1 MSTKVNF
8 TDRVDLNS
16 DIVKSQLFLRDAVLS
31 EYEVSI
37 NVDLRSLKI
46 SGQFKVI
53 LIHKALGETKRYESD
68 DRTDLNIAIR
78 HSLAGMRN
86 PLEVVSQL
94 EIVQRDVNRVP
105 VIRAM
110 IKNINPDL
118 PGKQSASKSALKTK
132 RDPDLNVPWRLSYSE
147 GYPILHVTD
156 KNGLYDQLFL
166 TPQFDPLI
174 LPEIV
179 RQIFVWLV
187 FDPSEKDAFHVDAWK
202 SIFEQLGCERTFFD
216 AIAVPNEEDGFMED
230 MTPSLRAQVLAMSCD
245 VSDRLA
251 GDLDLL
257 NRLSSAEIGEE

>member
-8 TDRVDLNS
+8 TDR
-16 DIVKSQLFLRDAVLS
+16 IELS
-31 EYEVSI
+31 AEVVSSTLLITDSVYTEYDVSI
-37 NVDLRSLKI
+37 TADLRSLNI
-46 SGQFKVI
+46 LGPFKVI
-53 LIHKALGETKRYESD
+53 LIHKALGQTKRYESD
-68 DRTDLNIAIR
+68 LTSDLNVNIR

-94 EIVQRDVNRVP
+94 EIVQKDLNKIP

-110 IKNINPDL
+110 IRNIVPEI
-118 PGKQSASKSALKTK
+118 PGKQSSSKSALKTK
-132 RDPDLNVPWRLSYSE
+132 RDPDLNVPWRLAFSE

-179 RQIFVWLV
+179 RQIFIWLV

-202 SIFEQLGCERTFFD
+202 AIFEQLGCDRTFFD
-216 AIAVPNEEDGFMED
+216 SIAVPNEEDGFMED
-230 MTPSLRAQVLAMSCD
+230 MTPALRAQILAMSCD

-251 GDLDLL
+251 VDLDLL
-257 NRLSSAEIGEE
+257 NRLFNAEMDEE

>member
-8 TDRVDLNS
+8 TDRLDLSSENVAS
-16 DIVKSQLFLRDAVLS
+16 KLLINPAVS
-31 EYEVSI
+31 GAYEISI
-37 NVDLRSLKI
+37 LADLRFLKI
-46 SGQFKVI
+46 PGPFKVV
-53 LIHKALGETKRYESD
+53 LIHKALGETRRFESVD
-68 DRTDLNIAIR
+68 QSDLLIDVR
-78 HSLAGMRN
+78 HSLEDMRN

-94 EIVQRDVNRVP
+94 EIVQKDASNVP

-110 IKNINPDL
+110 IRNINPEL
-118 PGKQSASKSALKTK
+118 PGKQSATKSALKTK

-174 LPEIV
+174 LPEVV
-179 RQIFVWLV
+179 RQVFVWLV
-187 FDPSEKDAFHVDAWK
+187 FDPSEKDSFHVDAWK
-202 SIFEQLGCERTFFD
+202 SIFEQLGCERAFFD
-216 AIAVPNEEDGFMED
+216 AFSVPNEEDGYMEG

-251 GDLDLL
+251 NDLDLL
-257 NRLSSAEIGEE
+257 NRLSQAEKGEE

>member
-8 TDRVDLNS
+8 TDRLDLNS
-16 DIVKSQLFLRDAVLS
+16 DIVKSKLTAVDPS
-31 EYEVSI
+31 ASAYDISI
-37 NVDLRSLKI
+37 SADLRGLNI
-46 SGQFKVI
+46 SGKFKVI
-53 LIHKALGETKRYESD
+53 LIHKALGETKRYQSEEQI
-68 DRTDLNIAIR
+68 DLNIDIT
-78 HSLAGMRN
+78 HSLFGMRN

-94 EIVQRDVNRVP
+94 EIVQRDVNHIP

-118 PGKQSASKSALKTK
+118 PGKQTASKSALKTK

-179 RQIFVWLV
+179 RQIFIWLV

-202 SIFEQLGCERTFFD
+202 SIFEQLGCERAFFD
-216 AIAVPNEEDGFMED
+216 AIAVPSEEDGFMED
-230 MTPSLRAQVLAMSCD
+230 MTPSLRAQILGMSCD

-251 GDLDLL
+251 NDLDLL
-257 NRLSSAEIGEE
+257 KRLASVEIGEE